1 MCLFANAMWHG
12 FFLVDVASST
22 AGQGM
27 RKNLVTSPFIPLMM
41 SSSLVFIT
49 MTSSFSLLIG
59 WPTLSHATLWEFPY
73 FRAIFKCTKVMSH
86 HFQLNSQTYQMC
98 FSLSQLDT
106 ICVKLALAIT
116 SAGQTRYE
124 LLGLIAAGEYTL
136 LNFSSSNCVASKP
149 VALSP
154 WLEQSQHCVV
164 SPEPAS
170 WLFPLSRAW
179 ALSRSHLDVLWLF
192 LQLVGVCAMRL
203 YLFMVLL
210 YLEHVTL
217 K

>member
-1 MCLFANAMWHG
+1 M
-12 FFLVDVASST
+12 
-22 AGQGM
+22 
-27 RKNLVTSPFIPLMM
+27 VTSPFIPLMM

-49 MTSSFSLLIG
+49 MTSSFFLLIG

-106 ICVKLALAIT
+106 ICIKLALAVT

-136 LNFSSSNCVASKP
+136 LNFSSSNCVASKLI
-149 VALSP
+149 ALSP
-154 WLEQSQHCVV
+154 WLEQSQHRLV

-170 WLFPLSRAW
+170 WWFPLSRAW
-179 ALSRSHLDVLWLF
+179 ALSRSHLDALWLF

-210 YLEHVTL
+210 YQERVTL